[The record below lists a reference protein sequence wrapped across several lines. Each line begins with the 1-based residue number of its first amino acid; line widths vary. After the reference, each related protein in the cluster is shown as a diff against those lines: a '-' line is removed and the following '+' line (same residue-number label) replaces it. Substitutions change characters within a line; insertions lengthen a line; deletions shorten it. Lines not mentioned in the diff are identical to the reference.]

1 MTTVAKEK
9 ISMARNP
16 ITTSSTHATAVSL
29 APTDHKA
36 PSLRDGSQS
45 NSSRSGKR
53 NTSAANFVAGG
64 GDAGLQPRDIAVNK
78 VRRGERFAAEEEE
91 EDINEV
97 ADAFIRRFREQLQLQ
112 RLQSIENYN
121 QMLARDK
128 ATIAKTSTVCT

>member
-1 MTTVAKEK
+1 DNSGQGEDFHGEEPYHHLFDPRHDRIIGTQY
-9 ISMARNP
+9 
-16 ITTSSTHATAVSL
+16 
-29 APTDHKA
+29 HKA
-36 PSLRDGSQS
+36 PSLRDGNQS

-64 GDAGLQPRDIAVNK
+64 DAGLQPRDIAVNT

-97 ADAFIRRFREQLQLQ
+97 ADAFIRRFREQLQLR

-128 ATIAKTSTVCT
+128 ATIAKTSTVCQ

>member
-1 MTTVAKEK
+1 MTPVAKEK
-9 ISMARNP
+9 ISMARNL

-36 PSLRDGSQS
+36 PSLRDNSQS

-53 NTSAANFVAGG
+53 NTPAANFVARG
-64 GDAGLQPRDIAVNK
+64 GDAGLQPRVIAVNK
-78 VRRGERFAAEEEE
+78 VREWERFTAEEEE

-97 ADAFIRRFREQLQLQ
+97 ADAFIRRFREQLRLQ

-121 QMLARDK
+121 QMLARGL
-128 ATIAKTSTVCT
+128 